1 MGVASPPPEVS
12 QEALEKI
19 QRSNQRRL
27 VDFAA
32 QGVNVN
38 IPSAPLPLLEL
49 LIEALVGPQGSPLWC
64 AFAYAYEAKIRDM
77 LDGIEPQVARAK
89 LMAPGAPPNGQL
101 SPLRP

>member
-1 MGVASPPPEVS
+1 MKEPVVTP
-12 QEALEKI
+12 EALEKL
-19 QRSNQRRL
+19 QKANQRRL

-49 LIEALVGPQGSPLWC
+49 LIEAVVGPQGSPEWQ
-64 AFAYAYEAKIRDM
+64 AFAYAYEARIRDM
-77 LDGIEPQVARAK
+77 LDGIEPQVARAR
-89 LMAPGAPPNGQL
+89 LMAPGAPPNGHL

>member
-1 MGVASPPPEVS
+1 MSASAHPEVS

-27 VDFAA
+27 ADFAG

-49 LIEALVGPQGSPLWC
+49 LIESVIGPPGSTLWLAF
-64 AFAYAYEAKIRDM
+64 AFAYEARIRDM
-77 LDGIEPQVARAK
+77 LDGIEPQVARAR
-89 LMAPGAPPNGQL
+89 LMAPGPPPNGQA
-101 SPLRP
+101 PILRP

>member
-1 MGVASPPPEVS
+1 MSTPEPEVS

-49 LIEALVGPQGSPLWC
+49 LIEFVIGPEGSIIWRAF
-64 AFAYAYEAKIRDM
+64 AFAYEARIRDM

-89 LMAPGAPPNGQL
+89 LMAPGTAPNGQA
-101 SPLRP
+101 PILRP